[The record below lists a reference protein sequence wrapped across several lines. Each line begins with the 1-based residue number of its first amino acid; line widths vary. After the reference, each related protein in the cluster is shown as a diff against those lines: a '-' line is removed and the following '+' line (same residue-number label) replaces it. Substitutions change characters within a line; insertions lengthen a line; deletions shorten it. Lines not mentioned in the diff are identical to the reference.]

1 MLEIKN
7 LHASVN
13 GKEILKGF
21 TLSLEAGKVHA
32 IMGPNGAGKS
42 TLGYV
47 LSGREGYEVTGG
59 EILFN
64 GQDIAGL
71 APEERAALGMFLAF
85 QYPVEIPGV
94 NNTYFLRT
102 ALNAQRKA
110 RGEAELDSMAFLK
123 LVRQKLSVLDLKDEL
138 LHRAVN
144 SGFSGGE
151 KSATKSSSWP
161 CSNPSWPSWT
171 KPIPASISTP

>member
-1 MLEIKN
+1 MLEIID
-7 LHASVN
+7 LHATVG

-21 TLSLEAGKVHA
+21 TLTLAPGQVHA

-47 LSGREGYEVTGG
+47 LSGREGYEITSGTVR
-59 EILFN
+59 FN
-64 GQDIAGL
+64 GTDLSEL
-71 APEERAALGMFLAF
+71 APEERAALGIFLAF

-123 LVRQKLSVLDLKDEL
+123 LVRQKLSVLHLKDEL

-144 SGFSGGE
+144 TGFLRWRKE
-151 KSATKSSSWP
+151 TQ
-161 CSNPSWPSWT
+161 
-171 KPIPASISTP
+171 